1 MAGRSFYAVTVFLIA
16 IGGAL
21 GSVGRYLVSALVL
34 RWTTPHFPYGTV
46 VVNILGCVAFG
57 VLAGLAQQRLALST
71 DARAFLL
78 VGVLGGF
85 TTFSTFAFDSVS
97 LMRDGQWTLAL
108 ANMLGQ
114 VVIGVV
120 ALWAGFRLTV

>member
-1 MAGRSFYAVTVFLIA
+1 MTVLLIA
-16 IGGAL
+16 LGGAL
-21 GSVGRYLVSALVL
+21 GSVGRYLISTLVL
-34 RWTTPHFPYGTV
+34 RLTTPYAPYGTFT
-46 VVNILGCVAFG
+46 VNIVGCAVFG
-57 VLAGLAQQRLALST
+57 VLAGLAQQRLPLSN

-78 VGVLGGF
+78 VGILGGF

-114 VVIGVV
+114 VVVGVV
-120 ALWAGFRLTV
+120 ALWAGFRLSA

>member
-1 MAGRSFYAVTVFLIA
+1 M
-16 IGGAL
+16 
-21 GSVGRYLVSALVL
+21 
-34 RWTTPHFPYGTV
+34 P
-46 VVNILGCVAFG
+46 
-57 VLAGLAQQRLALST
+57 
-71 DARAFLL
+71 RAFLL

-114 VVIGVV
+114 VVVGVV
-120 ALWAGFRLTV
+120 ALWAGFRLAA